1 MQKVATRCRIGAE
14 RCPFTAKNR
23 FRAQQ
28 INSRQ
33 NGANDDPQVGEE
45 HSKRTPIRGRTQ
57 QRNPNSRQNAA
68 NKVARAAA
76 RATGAAALVTR
87 GPLLI
92 RSQPNARARSRALF
106 DAEHS
111 KLAALR
117 GGTQHSDAER
127 SKMAQKQC

>member
-1 MQKVATRCRIGAE
+1 MQDAHTLEYELPIDAE
-14 RCPFTAKNR
+14 SCNLA
-23 FRAQQ
+23 
-28 INSRQ
+28 
-33 NGANDDPQVGEE
+33 
-45 HSKRTPIRGRTQ
+45 PIRGRPQ
-57 QRNPNSRQNAA
+57 QFGFNSRQNAA

-76 RATGAAALVTR
+76 RATGAAAPVTR

>member
-1 MQKVATRCRIGAE
+1 MKHCKLRVIRGKPERMTPRSGKNTANEHQFDAE
-14 RCPFTAKNR
+14 R
-23 FRAQQ
+23 
-28 INSRQ
+28 SS
-33 NGANDDPQVGEE
+33 V
-45 HSKRTPIRGRTQ
+45 TPNLT
-57 QRNPNSRQNAA
+57 QNAA

>member
-1 MQKVATRCRIGAE
+1 MQKTLQISINSKQNGATEPQIGAE
-14 RCPFTAKNR
+14 
-23 FRAQQ
+23 
-28 INSRQ
+28 
-33 NGANDDPQVGEE
+33 D
-45 HSKRTPIRGRTQ
+45 SKLAPIGGRTQ
-57 QRNPNSRQNAA
+57 QRNPNSTQNAA

-76 RATGAAALVTR
+76 RATGAAAPVTR
-87 GPLLI
+87 APLLI

>member
-1 MQKVATRCRIGAE
+1 MQKARQI
-14 RCPFTAKNR
+14 K
-23 FRAQQ
+23 

-33 NGANDDPQVGEE
+33 NGANDPQVGEE

-57 QRNPNSRQNAA
+57 QRNPNLTQNAA

-87 GPLLI
+87 APLLI